1 MSDVT
6 DVLKEYSKDI
16 IKTIEENLAVIEPEE
31 LQESS
36 IYLTRAGGKML
47 RPSLALISSH
57 GGKMLRPSLALI
69 SSQAVGGNKEDALNT
84 AAAIELIHTFSLIND
99 HIIKGQQCRA

>member
-47 RPSLALISSH
+47 RPSLALISS
-57 GGKMLRPSLALI
+57 
-69 SSQAVGGNKEDALNT
+69 QAVGGNKEDALNT
-84 AAAIELIHTFSLIND
+84 AAAIELIHTFSLIHD
-99 HIIKGQQCRA
+99 DIMDDDDMRRGMPAMTI